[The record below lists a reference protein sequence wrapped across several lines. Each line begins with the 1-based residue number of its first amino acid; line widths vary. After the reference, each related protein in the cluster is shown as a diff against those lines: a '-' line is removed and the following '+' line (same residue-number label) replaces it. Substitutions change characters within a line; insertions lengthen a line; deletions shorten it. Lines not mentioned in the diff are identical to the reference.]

1 MGGRTQ
7 TYLEFFQIF
16 QLFYGND
23 ALAGFKFMFRIIH
36 LHIVALVTVFI
47 VLLQIHPLAKK
58 DFKDFPFRLKIV
70 LLKVDKHYQY

>member
-1 MGGRTQ
+1 MEMTRLQGSSLCSGSSI
-7 TYLEFFQIF
+7 YISWHEL
-16 QLFYGND
+16 QLNTINIQNYNF
-23 ALAGFKFMFRIIH
+23 
-36 LHIVALVTVFI
+36 TVFI